1 MAFDSLLCDVCGK
14 GENEE
19 SIIICDNCNKGFHL
33 YCVKPILPSVPAGE
47 WFCPRCRDNKKK
59 KYYRN
64 LARYQ
69 ENQSLIVD
77 FFKLDKPIPVSI
89 KYNFRRTT
97 MPKKASVMTP
107 AVPKTKGRL
116 KCYSPSTDIEK
127 IKLQHVALASAM
139 SQQGIEYSNEL
150 VYRKGCPA
158 SMNRVKYDEQ
168 RHLLKEMSKSDR
180 IVYDATIKLNKEGF
194 MAPVMV
200 QEDDIQGFI
209 VVADEVI
216 KEDTLITEY
225 IGEVDILSKNEQ
237 NSNDSIMDLLDSGDP
252 KTSLVIIPEKVGNLA
267 RYLSGINNSSE
278 ESKKK
283 QNVRSARY
291 VIDGAIHVL
300 LIALRDIHPGEVL
313 TFDYNGL
320 EHNYP
325 TDHFI

>member
-1 MAFDSLLCDVCGK
+1 MCEAYSSFRSGWGVVLSSLPRQQK
-14 GENEE
+14 EE
-19 SIIICDNCNKGFHL
+19 VLQKSRT
-33 YCVKPILPSVPAGE
+33 LPRE
-47 WFCPRCRDNKKK
+47 
-59 KYYRN
+59 
-64 LARYQ
+64 
-69 ENQSLIVD
+69 
-77 FFKLDKPIPVSI
+77 PVSH
-89 KYNFRRTT
+89 RRLFQAGQTNSRFYQVQFPENDDAKEYRLRT
-97 MPKKASVMTP
+97 FFIVEASVMTP
-107 AVPKTKGRL
+107 AVPRTKGRL

-200 QEDDIQGFI
+200 QEDDIQGYRCGAVVPIRFI

-237 NSNDSIMDLLDSGDP
+237 NSNDSIMDLLDSG
-252 KTSLVIIPEKVGNLA
+252 
-267 RYLSGINNSSE
+267 
-278 ESKKK
+278 
-283 QNVRSARY
+283 
-291 VIDGAIHVL
+291 
-300 LIALRDIHPGEVL
+300 
-313 TFDYNGL
+313 
-320 EHNYP
+320 
-325 TDHFI
+325 

>member
-1 MAFDSLLCDVCGK
+1 
-14 GENEE
+14 
-19 SIIICDNCNKGFHL
+19 
-33 YCVKPILPSVPAGE
+33 
-47 WFCPRCRDNKKK
+47 
-59 KYYRN
+59 
-64 LARYQ
+64 
-69 ENQSLIVD
+69 
-77 FFKLDKPIPVSI
+77 
-89 KYNFRRTT
+89 
-97 MPKKASVMTP
+97 MTP

-200 QEDDIQGFI
+200 QEDGAVVPIRFI

-237 NSNDSIMDLLDSGDP
+237 NSNDSIMDLLDSG
-252 KTSLVIIPEKVGNLA
+252 
-267 RYLSGINNSSE
+267 
-278 ESKKK
+278 
-283 QNVRSARY
+283 
-291 VIDGAIHVL
+291 
-300 LIALRDIHPGEVL
+300 
-313 TFDYNGL
+313 
-320 EHNYP
+320 
-325 TDHFI
+325 

>member
-1 MAFDSLLCDVCGK
+1 
-14 GENEE
+14 
-19 SIIICDNCNKGFHL
+19 
-33 YCVKPILPSVPAGE
+33 
-47 WFCPRCRDNKKK
+47 
-59 KYYRN
+59 
-64 LARYQ
+64 
-69 ENQSLIVD
+69 
-77 FFKLDKPIPVSI
+77 
-89 KYNFRRTT
+89 
-97 MPKKASVMTP
+97 MTP

-139 SQQGIEYSNEL
+139 SQQ
-150 VYRKGCPA
+150 GCPA

-237 NSNDSIMDLLDSGDP
+237 NSNDSIMDLLDSG
-252 KTSLVIIPEKVGNLA
+252 
-267 RYLSGINNSSE
+267 
-278 ESKKK
+278 
-283 QNVRSARY
+283 
-291 VIDGAIHVL
+291 
-300 LIALRDIHPGEVL
+300 
-313 TFDYNGL
+313 
-320 EHNYP
+320 
-325 TDHFI
+325 